1 LILKRAEAKEGIL
14 QTGLRSQMEH
24 RSPAKTS
31 LEVTV
36 IEALLVSTLIYHLQ
50 IRRCAT
56 TS

>member
-1 LILKRAEAKEGIL
+1 LKRVEVKEGIL
-14 QTGLRSQMEH
+14 QTGLHSKVEH

-31 LEVTV
+31 LEVYV
-36 IEALLVSTLIYHLQ
+36 IEALLVSMLMYLPK